1 MLDKQSKRWTRDPA
15 DTDKAIGTNANIC
28 IAKFYQNIYV
38 YKELCRGGLSTGFK
52 QLRKLKELL
61 GQKGVQGTLNRHN

>member
-52 QLRKLKELL
+52 
-61 GQKGVQGTLNRHN
+61 